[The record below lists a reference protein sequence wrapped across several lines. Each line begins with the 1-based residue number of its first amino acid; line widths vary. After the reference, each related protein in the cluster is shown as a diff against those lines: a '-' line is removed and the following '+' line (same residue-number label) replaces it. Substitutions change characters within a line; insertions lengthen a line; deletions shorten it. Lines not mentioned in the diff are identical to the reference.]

1 MGRTYGWVRRVGGT
15 TALTLTVGLGSLPV
29 TAAAASTFE
38 TRVVA
43 LADWSRGSGGG
54 RDWGYPGYPGGS
66 DLSSS
71 TGNTTVD
78 SDPATTA
85 ESTGV
90 VLVNTELGYEN
101 AAGAGTGIVLTSGG
115 EILTNYHV
123 VEGATA
129 IQVTVASTGATY
141 TADVVGHSASA
152 DIALLQLEDASGLTP
167 ATIDDDTV
175 ALGDSVT
182 AVGNAGGT
190 GTLTA
195 ADGTVT
201 ALEASITTAAESS
214 VAAERLTGLIET
226 DADVVAGDSG
236 GPLVDAEGEVVGI
249 DTAASS
255 GSVIDG
261 YAVPIEDALVVID
274 QIASGTSTPT
284 VQVGASAFLGVQV
297 ADSAS
302 AYPGTAWGTEAAT
315 STGGGGAAV
324 AVVVDGSPAARAGL
338 AAGDTITAVGDE
350 AVRSAADLSAALD
363 GRHVGEQVEV
373 TWTGASG
380 TTQTAPAT
388 LAESPTA

>member
-1 MGRTYGWVRRVGGT
+1 MGRTYGWVRRVAGA
-15 TALTLTVGLGSLPV
+15 TALTLTVGLGSLPITV
-29 TAAAASTFE
+29 AAMSGPE

-43 LADWSRGSGGG
+43 LADWSRGSGGAQG
-54 RDWGYPGYPGGS
+54 WGYPGYPGGT
-66 DLSSS
+66 DTPSS
-71 TGNTTVD
+71 TGSTTVD
-78 SDPATTA
+78 SDPASSA
-85 ESTGV
+85 ESAGV
-90 VLVNTELGYEN
+90 VLVDTELGYQN

-129 IQVTVASTGATY
+129 IQVTVASTGTTY
-141 TADVVGHSASA
+141 TAEVVGHSASA
-152 DIALLQLEDASGLTP
+152 DIALLQLEGASGLTP

-175 ALGDSVT
+175 AVGDAVT

-201 ALEASITTAAESS
+201 ALQASITTAAEGS
-214 VAAERLTGLIET
+214 VASEQLSGLIET

-261 YAVPIEDALVVID
+261 YAVPIEDALSVIH
-274 QIASGTSTPT
+274 QIASGTSTAT

-297 ADSAS
+297 TGTAI
-302 AYPGTAWGTEAAT
+302 AYPGAAWGTGAAT
-315 STGGGGAAV
+315 STGDGAAV
-324 AVVVDGSPAARAGL
+324 ADVVDGSPAATAGL
-338 AAGDTITAVGDE
+338 AAGATITAVGGE
-350 AVRSAADLSAALD
+350 TVGSATDLSAALA
-363 GRHVGEQVEV
+363 GRSVGDQVEV
-373 TWTGASG
+373 TWADASG
-380 TTQTAPAT
+380 TTQTATVT
-388 LAESPTA
+388 LAGRPTA